1 MLYRRVAR
9 RSYSEFLDAE
19 LFRIIRKMNIKER
32 LVKRNMDACHSRR
45 CGVKE
50 TIRKNIAIIII
61 IGIVIAGLFFAH
73 FRKVTHHDKS
83 IFESVVKS
91 ENIDWKKDLKNF
103 PTTVFFSSEYEWSDK
118 GDYYELVGPVTLRCY
133 DLIEIA
139 RFNDAKIGT
148 KIESEGGNT
157 YKKVKSGDAFQN
169 EEDYI
174 GELLDSMDVECEVY
188 DLGNGYGHI
197 QSELRGKVCDGTVHG
212 SDVPIRILKSAIISS
227 DTFDAELTAE
237 EYYSSGLKTTYEKE
251 ERDAGFEVVY
261 YPEFGEDNYINA
273 IYIDNRTPSLG
284 Y

>member
-1 MLYRRVAR
+1 M
-9 RSYSEFLDAE
+9 
-19 LFRIIRKMNIKER
+19 KN
-32 LVKRNMDACHSRR
+32 
-45 CGVKE
+45 E

-118 GDYYELVGPVTLRCY
+118 GDYYELVGPVTLLSY
-133 DLIEIA
+133 DFIDVQK
-139 RFNDAKIGT
+139 FNDARIGT
-148 KIESEGGNT
+148 QIESEGGNI
-157 YKKVKSGDAFQN
+157 YKKVKSVDAFQI

-174 GELLDSMDVECEVY
+174 GEMLDSADVECEIY
-188 DLGNGYGHI
+188 DMGNGYGHI
-197 QSELRGKVCDGTVHG
+197 QSELRGKVCVGTVSG
-212 SDVPIRILKSAIISS
+212 SDVSIRILKNAIISGG
-227 DTFDAELTAE
+227 TFDTELNVE
-237 EYYSSGLKTTYEKE
+237 EYYSLGLKTTYEKE

-261 YPEFGEDNYINA
+261 YPEFGENNYITA
-273 IYIDNRTPSLG
+273 IDIGNVTPSLG

>member
-1 MLYRRVAR
+1 M
-9 RSYSEFLDAE
+9 
-19 LFRIIRKMNIKER
+19 KN
-32 LVKRNMDACHSRR
+32 
-45 CGVKE
+45 E

-118 GDYYELVGPVTLRCY
+118 GDYYELVGPVTLLSY
-133 DLIEIA
+133 DFIDVQK
-139 RFNDAKIGT
+139 FNDARIGT
-148 KIESEGGNT
+148 QIESEGGNI
-157 YKKVKSGDAFQN
+157 YKKTKKVDEFENREG
-169 EEDYI
+169 YV
-174 GELLDSMDVECEVY
+174 GELLDDSDVECELY
-188 DLGNGYGHI
+188 DLDNGYGHI
-197 QSELRGKVCDGTVHG
+197 QSELRGKACVGRVPG
-212 SDVPIRILKSAIISS
+212 SDVSIRILKNAIISCY
-227 DTFDAELTAE
+227 TFDANITAE